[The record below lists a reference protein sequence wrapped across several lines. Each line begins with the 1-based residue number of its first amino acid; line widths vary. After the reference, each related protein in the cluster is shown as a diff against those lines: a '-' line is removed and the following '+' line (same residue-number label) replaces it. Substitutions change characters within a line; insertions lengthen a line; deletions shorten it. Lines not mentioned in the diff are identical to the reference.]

1 MMNRPRSGLQKQV
14 LKLYKSLLS
23 AAKQKDQGGEDRR
36 GSTYSYVRE
45 RFRENVSNSNL
56 TSFQLDPVIVYHVIQ
71 AESVDRSD
79 FAKIEYLLRKGER
92 DLKMVDRIKS
102 ANITSVQHSNKP

>member
-1 MMNRPRSGLQKQV
+1 MNRPRSGLQKQV

-45 RFRENVSNSNL
+45 RFREN
-56 TSFQLDPVIVYHVIQ
+56 